1 MRHGGL
7 ITIISFAAAWSV
19 CFGANPPAAHLITK
33 VHSQRFDVHYDVP
46 PEAMPLTAVELWY
59 TYDQGVTWS
68 RFGFDADL
76 TSPVTFDAPNEGL
89 CGLYVIITNPAGAS
103 GDPPRADTQPHQWV
117 YIDYQQ
123 PVCQFHPPVVTKT
136 AGGTNLQLQWSVI
149 DANLPSRPIRID
161 YRPAGEVEW
170 RLLAADLPNTG
181 RYDWV
186 LPANLRGDV
195 DFQITAS
202 DRGGHQVRCDSTLIQ
217 YDPPT
222 AKRDTVPVAPVQATR
237 SDAQRSDDLL
247 DGGLRT
253 SEQPSVKSTSDV
265 QSAPKTGDMPMILME
280 QLSQA
285 PAQPPVIA
293 ATQSDEVTHR
303 DQMRAL
309 ELLNRARRHA
319 RDGGWELA
327 ATAFAD
333 AARIDPTL
341 NEALVELGESLY
353 ALDRYADAVDAYDR
367 VLKRTPGSRA
377 ALLGSARSLVKLHR
391 FLDAQERLQRIVRSD
406 PQDAST
412 WLYLGDV
419 AIYRGDAVMA
429 RQYYTKAAT
438 MAHADIDTVER
449 ANQRLGMLPS
459 LASQYARME
468 SRQ

>member
-1 MRHGGL
+1 MRHGCL
-7 ITIISFAAAWSV
+7 IAVILSVTGWTV
-19 CFGANPPAAHLITK
+19 CFGANPPAGHFITK

-76 TSPVTFDAPNEGL
+76 TSPISFAAPNEGL
-89 CGLYVIITNPAGAS
+89 CGLFIIITNPAGAS
-103 GDPPRADTQPHQWV
+103 GDPPRADTEPHQWV
-117 YIDYQQ
+117 YVDYQQ
-123 PVCQFHPPVVTKT
+123 PVCQFHPPVVTESA
-136 AGGTNLQLQWSVI
+136 AGTGVQLQWSVI
-149 DANLPSRPIRID
+149 DANLTSRPIRID
-161 YRPAGEVEW
+161 YKPASESDW

-181 RYDWV
+181 RYDWT
-186 LPANLRGDV
+186 LPAGMRGDV
-195 DFQITAS
+195 EFRITAT
-202 DRGGHQVRCDSTLIQ
+202 DRGGHQVNCNSTLIQ
-217 YDPPT
+217 YEPAA
-222 AKRDTVPVAPVQATR
+222 AKRDTYPVVPVQAVPADDYR
-237 SDAQRSDDLL
+237 SGESMTIETSKGGSSIGAQ
-247 DGGLRT
+247 
-253 SEQPSVKSTSDV
+253 SVM
-265 QSAPKTGDMPMILME
+265 ATGDLPMIPME
-280 QLSQA
+280 QISQA
-285 PAQPPVIA
+285 PVQPPVIA
-293 ATQSDEVTHR
+293 APQSDDVTRR
-303 DQMRAL
+303 DRMRAL

-327 ATAFAD
+327 ATSFAD

-341 NEALVELGESLY
+341 DEALVELGESLY
-353 ALDRYADAVDAYDR
+353 ALDRHDDAVDAYDR
-367 VLKRTPGSRA
+367 VLQRTPGSRA

-391 FLDAQERLQRIVRSD
+391 FPDAQEYLLRIVRID

-419 AIYRGDAVMA
+419 AIYRGDAVLA

-438 MAHADIDTVER
+438 TAHADVDTVEK